1 MHLVGNDIFSCLR
14 GHCII
19 VSLLIS
25 NGKWTLI
32 LYGVPT
38 SGTSNTLAC
47 TGIIFTRV
55 HVSCTKS
62 VSGSSC
68 ATSVSS
74 SGCSTSTLCCRLHPR
89 PYLLFIRVADFI
101 SIAFCL
107 SCTSTLPFRVWMPV
121 WCTIAVLS
129 LTVVIPKYLQLCCTC
144 ISCYIFV
151 SSNSRGL
158 FLASTGN
165 SLSVTVLAVL
175 SEATFSEVPSAFEI
189 FVNLVNSSILFNV
202 WHLH

>member
-1 MHLVGNDIFSCLR
+1 MLPV
-14 GHCII
+14 
-19 VSLLIS
+19 
-25 NGKWTLI
+25 T
-32 LYGVPT
+32 PT
-38 SGTSNTLAC
+38 ALSP
-47 TGIIFTRV
+47 F
-55 HVSCTKS
+55 
-62 VSGSSC
+62 
-68 ATSVSS
+68 
-74 SGCSTSTLCCRLHPR
+74 HPR
-89 PYLLFIRVADFI
+89 KDFI

-129 LTVVIPKYLQLCCTC
+129 STVVIPKYLQLCCTC

-175 SEATFSEVPSAFEI
+175 SEATSSEVPSAFEI
-189 FVNLVNSSILFNV
+189 FVNLSLTLDGACCLLWVEAQGLHWFLLPVAFIFFSPVWRILWTMFLPRRS
-202 WHLH
+202 LHCLLYTIL